1 MDKKSIGASL
11 ILAVLCVSG
20 PLFAQS
26 PASPPKADTPT
37 TQTPP
42 PKPEPAPTSLATPE
56 ATNPANP
63 PTPAAPT
70 APKCDA
76 QAYRSLVGRTIS
88 DILTMQLPKGTRIYR
103 LGDPLTAAVNPG
115 RLNIELNRGTRVARV
130 YCS

>member
-1 MDKKSIGASL
+1 MDKKSLATSL
-11 ILAVLCVSG
+11 IVAAFMVSG

-26 PASPPKADTPT
+26 LASPLKADTPT
-37 TQTPP
+37 TPTPP
-42 PKPEPAPTSLATPE
+42 PKSEPTPASQAIPE
-56 ATNPANP
+56 AMKPANP
-63 PTPAAPT
+63 PTPAAQT

-88 DILTMQLPKGTRIYR
+88 DILTMQLPQGTRIYR